1 MCVIAEITQISSYK
15 TNFIWNHDGFIC
27 IDYKVPATIANKSKS
42 IEDVRIS
49 IGF

>member
-1 MCVIAEITQISSYK
+1 MCATAEMSQISNYK
-15 TNFIWNHDGFIC
+15 TNFIWDYDGFIC
-27 IDYKVPATIANKSKS
+27 IDYKVPETIANKSKS